1 MCVSTRPAAVPPA
14 PVRCLH
20 LLMLMLVLLGLG
32 ACTATSD
39 SPIPRDGPTMR
50 AIYDAHMGG
59 GDSADSTGGG
69 SDLRARALA
78 SGNVDQADYT
88 RDAANEIDTR
98 FARLPN
104 PDLVMYVYPHLAG
117 PSQSPVPGYSTV
129 FPMFSRPAFALP
141 GEAVAY

>member
-1 MCVSTRPAAVPPA
+1 MCVSTRPAAVPPT
-14 PVRCLH
+14 PVRFLH

-50 AIYDAHMGG
+50 DIYDRHMGG
-59 GDSADSTGGG
+59 GDSADSTGAD
-69 SDLRARALA
+69 DLRARALA